1 MIGAWS
7 DNRKRYFLWLD
18 SSPVMDTTTYGM
30 PYILEDKTGELTGSD
45 FIDINDRLR
54 LRLRCTAQAPTHT
67 AYMIHNVTHG
77 HECEVSRAL
86 VALAFGPGD
95 SLGTIIFESRSPV
108 AMNEY
113 LRRVSLLASSK
124 SRKFLA
130 SDGEEYQ
137 WSWRSTKGHEWT
149 CTGQDQQLIASY
161 SLKVVGEPDY
171 ISSSGCV
178 LTIDEAYPHL
188 AVEILATLTIM
199 RHIVA
204 HNL

>member
-1 MIGAWS
+1 MACHTSWKIKQENSLDPTSLTSMIDYVCVSAAQP
-7 DNRKRYFLWLD
+7 KR
-18 SSPVMDTTTYGM
+18 
-30 PYILEDKTGELTGSD
+30 
-45 FIDINDRLR
+45 
-54 LRLRCTAQAPTHT
+54 QHT

-86 VALAFGPGD
+86 VALAFGPDD
-95 SLGTIIFESRSPV
+95 SLGTIVFESRSPM
-108 AMNEY
+108 AMSEY
-113 LRRVSLLASSK
+113 LRRVSLLSSSK

-149 CTGQDQQLIASY
+149 CTGQGQQLIATY
-161 SLKVVGEPDY
+161 TLKVVGEPDY

>member
-1 MIGAWS
+1 
-7 DNRKRYFLWLD
+7 
-18 SSPVMDTTTYGM
+18 MDTTTYGM

-54 LRLRCTAQAPTHT
+54 LRLRCTAQAATHT

-77 HECEVSRAL
+77 HEREVSRAL
-86 VALAFGPGD
+86 VALAFGPD
-95 SLGTIIFESRSPV
+95 HSLGTITFESRSPV
-108 AMNEY
+108 AMGEY
-113 LRRVSLLASSK
+113 LRRVSPLASSK

-130 SDGEEYQ
+130 SDGEVYR

-149 CTGQDQQLIASY
+149 CTHQNQQLVASY

-199 RHIVA
+199 RHIVV

>member
-1 MIGAWS
+1 
-7 DNRKRYFLWLD
+7 
-18 SSPVMDTTTYGM
+18 MDTTTYGM

-54 LRLRCTAQAPTHT
+54 LRLRCTAQAPTHGVYDT
-67 AYMIHNVTHG
+67 QL
-77 HECEVSRAL
+77 SRAL
-86 VALAFGPGD
+86 VALAFGPDD
-95 SLGTIIFESRSPV
+95 SLGTIVFESRSPM
-108 AMNEY
+108 AMSEY
-113 LRRVSLLASSK
+113 LRRVSLLSSSK

-149 CTGQDQQLIASY
+149 CTGQGQQLIATY
-161 SLKVVGEPDY
+161 TLKVVGEPDY